1 MPTLSSPEVVIQ
13 RQLDAYNAK
22 DIDAWLA
29 TYAPDAKQY
38 EYPGKLVASGHA
50 EIRART
56 AARLNEP
63 DIHALLLSRSVMGKV
78 VIDHE
83 IVTRNFPEG
92 GGKLELVCIYIVEDG
107 LIQSASFIVGS
118 LNLVPQASAN
128 LLS

>member
-1 MPTLSSPEVVIQ
+1 MQTHTSPENVIQ

-22 DIDAWLA
+22 DVDAWLA

-38 EYPGKLVASGHA
+38 EHPAKLVASGHA

-56 AARLNEP
+56 AVRLSEP
-63 DIHALLLSRSVMGKV
+63 NIHAQLLSRSVMGKV

-92 GGKLELVCIYIVEDG
+92 IGKLELVCMYVVENG
-107 LIQSASFIVGS
+107 LIQSVSFVAGTPILES
-118 LNLVPQASAN
+118 
-128 LLS
+128 